1 MDAIENAYVVSNLD
15 SDFYHNMGLFLVI
28 TFCTWFVLSLL
39 LLFVTKKKEMKDRS
53 RIMTLFLYYPSR
65 LAFLVWGPWLAFE
78 ARSDLDSAED
88 NLKTSRTLE

>member
-39 LLFVTKKKEMKDRS
+39 LLFVTKKKRNERPLPHHDSILVLPFAPGLPRVGS
-53 RIMTLFLYYPSR
+53 LARIR
-65 LAFLVWGPWLAFE
+65 GQ
-78 ARSDLDSAED
+78 
-88 NLKTSRTLE
+88 K